1 MPMVIGLRDLAIGY
15 RGRPLLSHL
24 SLTLYAGEFWG
35 IVGPNGSGKST
46 LLKTIAGI
54 LKPVHGVVERADT
67 LTMGYVPQRGVL
79 DDIVPLT
86 ALDVVLM
93 GRYPRIGLLRPVTRA
108 DRERACAYLEEVGLA
123 QMARQPFRALSG
135 GQKQRTL
142 LARALAIEPDVLVL
156 DEPTEGMDIAG
167 QHTLME
173 LLYGLYQTA
182 GLTILMSTHSLTLV
196 ANYAQKL
203 MIIHADDN
211 LFETGNTAALLTPE
225 RLRQIYGLDI
235 TVHSLDGSK
244 QVVVQG
250 SLQGRGD
257 AEPLT

>member
-1 MPMVIGLRDLAIGY
+1 MMVLRDLAIGY
-15 RGRPLLSHL
+15 QGRSLLSQI
-24 SLTLYAGEFWG
+24 SLALCSGEFWG
-35 IVGPNGSGKST
+35 VVGPNGSGKST

-54 LKPVHGVVERADT
+54 LKPIDGVVERAGP

-93 GRYPRIGLLRPVTRA
+93 GRYPRIGLLRRVTKGE
-108 DRERACAYLEEVGLA
+108 RERASAYLEEVGLA
-123 QMARQPFRALSG
+123 QMARQPFRVLSG

-142 LARALAIEPDVLVL
+142 LARALAMEPDVLVL

-167 QHTLME
+167 QHALME
-173 LLYGLYQTA
+173 LIYGLYQTSS
-182 GLTILMSTHSLTLV
+182 LTVLMSTHSLALV
-196 ANYAQKL
+196 ANYARKL
-203 MIIHADDN
+203 MILHADN
-211 LFETGNTAALLTPE
+211 NVFETGNTVTLLTPE

-235 TVHSLDGSK
+235 TVHSVAGSK
-244 QVVVQG
+244 QVVVHREV
-250 SLQGRGD
+250 RGD